1 MVGVRWFDGQLGI
14 VYKLPI
20 SARSKSFFGRATVRR
35 NLRPDSMAAIL
46 PGAPLTG
53 GDGWLSR
60 SFKGEPIQNTD
71 AFKILP
77 DKITGQ
83 STALLTLVAAKSPAF
98 FHQAASFFR
107 ERGRSK
113 ARLICDAHE
122 WINEIPTVPTYYL
135 AKPQPRERAW
145 HN

>member
-20 SARSKSFFGRATVRR
+20 SARLKYFGRATVRR

-53 GDGWLSR
+53 GNGWLSR

-71 AFKILP
+71 ALNFA
-77 DKITGQ
+77 GQ
-83 STALLTLVAAKSPAF
+83 K
-98 FHQAASFFR
+98 
-107 ERGRSK
+107 
-113 ARLICDAHE
+113 
-122 WINEIPTVPTYYL
+122 
-135 AKPQPRERAW
+135 
-145 HN
+145 